1 MEQFVNKVEQLGL
14 ITLDPLEHQ
23 PIKKAKALDISQF
36 LFAGLMLKEKEFK
49 EQIKEFDWSI
59 FQDEYVAV
67 YCSTDAIVP
76 SWAYMMIGDKLSSL
90 AEGMAFMKPEEFDL
104 KRWLH
109 VLESMDLSLYEDQ
122 KIVVRAHTSID
133 PSIYL
138 LLTHLLKPVVKALY
152 YGEAGLPKVIF
163 KK

>member
-23 PIKKAKALDISQF
+23 PTLKAKTLDISQF
-36 LFAGLMLKEKEFK
+36 LFSGLMLKEKEFK
-49 EQIKEFDWSI
+49 EQIQGFDWSQ

-76 SWAYMMIGDKLSSL
+76 SWAYMVIGNKLSST
-90 AEGMAFMKPEEFDL
+90 AAGMAFMKAEEFDL
-104 KRWLH
+104 SRWQQA
-109 VLESMDLSLYEDQ
+109 LESMDLKIYKDQ
-122 KIVVRAHTSID
+122 KVVVRAHTAID

-163 KK
+163 K